1 MEKLLWNKSFNFQ
14 SMTIFS
20 LWVEDKNLNSPSNRG
35 CSNVIKA
42 KYISFKL
49 NQRLHEGWRLSTEK
63 DKKILLETKKC
74 HIERNFELQYNYN
87 L

>member
-20 LWVEDKNLNSPSNRG
+20 LWAEDKNLNSSSNRG

-42 KYISFKL
+42 KYISLKL
-49 NQRLHEGWRLSTEK
+49 NQRLQEGWRLSTEK

-74 HIERNFELQYNYN
+74 FL
-87 L
+87 